1 MEKHRSKWI
10 DFDEIM
16 AFHPENREVY
26 KLISENLQQLVPFVG
41 AGLSVPFYP
50 MWGESLRQIAGRISD
65 EGDRKAC
72 EALIEKGRYLDA
84 AECLSKK
91 LGRERLNQAFAAL
104 FSPEKL
110 EGLMPELRR
119 RAVYLLPALFR
130 GSVLTTNLDRIL
142 AAVYEDWNEP
152 FTATLLPSERPSILE
167 ASTKEPKAHF
177 LWALHGTVDG
187 DYLEEQGVVFTR
199 SQYHRHYRPWSRVVR
214 ALKKFYQ
221 RRPMLFL
228 GASLCKDRTL
238 KVLQRVSGRG
248 TWHYAIVD
256 VAPEQREE
264 KLRALE
270 KLHIRP
276 ILYPRGR
283 FEAVWVLLGKLLED
297 SDPACY
303 RELMT
308 QMSEANDRRF
318 IKRFYFAEN
327 LFSLVGRPEET
338 GALWDFVCDGAPFR
352 WWAIQGPGGSGKSR
366 LAWDLTQDLPEGWR
380 GHWLSPRDYEAGLSA
395 LSNPKQNTVYVAED
409 VQAWATELGSWIR
422 SLAGEPRQ
430 APSEEFHGSKIRI
443 LLVERTGG
451 DWETRLRRR
460 LEGSAAAQA
469 AEYRWQ
475 NAQGFLDLQ
484 PMEEGE
490 LLELAQRYA
499 EAVLPLSELYK
510 REGLEEEDGLA
521 LLEPLRRLD
530 PKLSRPIWLLFL
542 TDAWLQGEDP
552 AHWADRE
559 LLRQVLGSERTLLR
573 NRLER
578 YTGADRGDR
587 LLNACYSLW
596 RAVTL
601 LPDCKPEV
609 FLPEAWSQ
617 LVQAAER
624 FGLSGPEALLTRLG
638 LGERGCLT
646 PMQPDLLG
654 EFFLIEPTEDPE
666 EDRDRR
672 ALLRRA
678 WKQPR
683 AAESFFSRIQSD
695 FRAFLDRCPGEWSLC
710 IPAPLPMT
718 QETLL
723 PYARLLRREI
733 ALARS
738 ASAAQAAAFRLEAL
752 VGEHSDDLELALE
765 FAKGLFHLSN
775 KQELAERVA
784 TMDRLAALAGTW
796 PDNSK
801 IAAHYAGGL
810 VNLSVEQELEWCAVT
825 VERLEALAGA
835 WPNHSEIVL
844 EYATGLANLSVK
856 QQLEGCVATVE
867 RLEAMA
873 STWPDNPEIAG
884 VYAIGLYN
892 LSLNQELEGRVST
905 AERLEALVEAWP
917 EHLEIALR
925 YATGLANLSFMQEL
939 VGCTATVER
948 LEALA
953 GAWPDN
959 SELAQAYASG
969 LLNLSNEQELDGRI
983 ATVDRLEALAAAWPE
998 ESEIALEYAK
1008 ALYNLLAVQ
1017 RVEEAEATF
1026 RRMQAVWG
1034 DGLSRE
1040 PRFALIYGVAAFA
1053 LFEKQHHAPGCR
1065 ANPDGL
1071 VELKLLA
1078 RQWGEDSLV
1087 GIGCQ
1092 ALLGAASAFARGDWE
1107 RLVRNY
1113 AQFEAIYRCFDSEVR
1128 FISSDRQKRSSEEEG
1143 LRVDSLRYLPL
1154 EELPQDP
1161 AADVAPWGTE

>member
-16 AFHPENREVY
+16 AFHPENLEVY

-65 EGDRKAC
+65 ERDRKAC

-119 RAVYLLPALFR
+119 RAVYLLPALFQ

-142 AAVYEDWNEP
+142 AAVYEDWNKP
-152 FTATLLPSERPSILE
+152 FTAILLPSERPSILE

-228 GASLCKDRTL
+228 GASLCKDRTM

-283 FEAVWVLLGKLLED
+283 FEAVWALLGKLLED

-430 APSEEFHGSKIRI
+430 APLEEFHGCKIRI

-460 LEGSAAAQA
+460 LEGSVAAQA

-475 NAQGFLDLQ
+475 DAQGFLDLQ

-499 EAVLPLSELYK
+499 EAVLPLSVLYK
-510 REGLEEEDGLA
+510 REGLKEEEGLA

-601 LPDCKPEV
+601 LPDCQPEA

-624 FGLSGPEALLTRLG
+624 FNLSGPEALLTRLG
-638 LGERGCLT
+638 LGERGRLT

-654 EFFLIEPTEDPE
+654 EFFLIEPVEDPE

-672 ALLRRA
+672 ALLARA
-678 WKQPR
+678 WEQPR
-683 AAESFFSRIQSD
+683 TAESFFTRILAD
-695 FRAFLDRCPGEWSLC
+695 FRELLDRYPGEWPLC
-710 IPAPLPMT
+710 IPAPQPMT
-718 QETLL
+718 QELLL
-723 PYARLLRREI
+723 PYARLLHREI
-733 ALARS
+733 AQARS
-738 ASAAQAAAFRLEAL
+738 ASAAQGAAFRLEAL
-752 VGEHSDDLELALE
+752 VGEHSDDSELALE
-765 FAKGLFHLSN
+765 YANGLFKLSN
-775 KQELAERVA
+775 KQELDGRIA
-784 TMDRLAALAGTW
+784 TVD
-796 PDNSK
+796 
-801 IAAHYAGGL
+801 
-810 VNLSVEQELEWCAVT
+810 
-825 VERLEALAGA
+825 RLEALAGA
-835 WPNHSEIVL
+835 WPDNSELALV
-844 EYATGLANLSVK
+844 YAKGLFNLSNK
-856 QQLEGCVATVE
+856 QELDGRSATV
-867 RLEAMA
+867 
-873 STWPDNPEIAG
+873 D
-884 VYAIGLYN
+884 
-892 LSLNQELEGRVST
+892 
-905 AERLEALVEAWP
+905 
-917 EHLEIALR
+917 
-925 YATGLANLSFMQEL
+925 
-939 VGCTATVER
+939 R

-959 SELAQAYASG
+959 SELAQVYASG
-969 LLNLSNEQELDGRI
+969 LLNLSSEQEVDGRIATVDRLEALAGAWPDNSELALEYAKGLFNLSCKQELDGGVATVDRLEALAGAWPDNSELALVYAKGLVNLSSELELDGRIATVDRLEALAVAWPDHSELALEYAMGLLSLSNKQELDGRS

-1008 ALYNLLAVQ
+1008 ALSNLLAVQ

-1026 RRMQAVWG
+1026 RRMQAVGG

-1040 PRFALIYGVAAFA
+1040 PRFALIYGVAAFT

-1092 ALLGAASAFARGDWE
+1092 ALLGAASAFARGDRE

-1113 AQFEAIYRCFDSEVR
+1113 AQFKAIYRCFDSEVR
-1128 FISSDRQKRSSEEEG
+1128 FVSSDRQKRSSEEEG

-1154 EELPQDP
+1154 EEPSQDP
-1161 AADVAPWGTE
+1161 AADAIP